1 MRPGRESEGLGTG
14 SADPVDVA
22 IARVRMAIAESNN
35 RASKPRTNYA
45 SRSSQNKTYKPN
57 GVVASN
63 FSYSGPNA
71 RSVGTP
77 FGQAKSVSSMR
88 SNEYRAGERGQGVM
102 KPTSSNFKYNAP
114 TASKPKAKSSSS
126 STSFKKGGVAGV
138 LRSPEAKKFAK
149 SFKTKGLIPALRGK

>member
-35 RASKPRTNYA
+35 RASKPRTNYS

-57 GVVASN
+57 GVVFKGPASTRTSSN
-63 FSYSGPNA
+63 FTYGAGNPSTKNPKA
-71 RSVGTP
+71 
-77 FGQAKSVSSMR
+77 
-88 SNEYRAGERGQGVM
+88 NEYRAGERGQGVM

-114 TASKPKAKSSSS
+114 TVSKPKAKSSSS

-138 LRSPEAKKFAK
+138 LKSPEAKKFK
-149 SFKTKGLIPALRGK
+149 DTFKKKGLIPALRGK

>member
-22 IARVRMAIAESNN
+22 IARVQMAIAESNN

-45 SRSSQNKTYKPN
+45 SRSAQNKTYKPN

-77 FGQAKSVSSMR
+77 FGQVKST
-88 SNEYRAGERGQGVM
+88 
-102 KPTSSNFKYNAP
+102 KSNFTYTAP
-114 TASKPKAKSSSS
+114 RASNPKAKSSSS

-138 LRSPEAKKFAK
+138 LKSPEAKKFK
-149 SFKTKGLIPALRGK
+149 ETFKKKGLIPALRGK

>member
-77 FGQAKSVSSMR
+77 FGQVKST
-88 SNEYRAGERGQGVM
+88 
-102 KPTSSNFKYNAP
+102 KSNFTYTAP
-114 TASKPKAKSSSS
+114 RASKPKVAAKK
-126 STSFKKGGVAGV
+126 STFKEGGIAGV

>member
-1 MRPGRESEGLGTG
+1 M
-14 SADPVDVA
+14 ADINDNSDIDLA
-22 IARVRMAIAESNN
+22 IARVQLAIAESDL
-35 RASKPRTNYA
+35 RGMKKSKSRTNYA

-77 FGQAKSVSSMR
+77 FGQVKST
-88 SNEYRAGERGQGVM
+88 
-102 KPTSSNFKYNAP
+102 KSNFTYTAP
-114 TASKPKAKSSSS
+114 RASKPKVAAKK
-126 STSFKKGGVAGV
+126 STFKEGGIAGV

>member
-1 MRPGRESEGLGTG
+1 MRRYDDSSDSSGASDDIAVSIAKVRAAILAS
-14 SADPVDVA
+14 DVRA
-22 IARVRMAIAESNN
+22 
-35 RASKPRTNYA
+35 ASKPRTNYA
-45 SRSSQNKTYKPN
+45 NRSAQNKTYKPT

-63 FSYSGPNA
+63 FTYSGPNA

-102 KPTSSNFKYNAP
+102 KATSSNFKYSAP
-114 TASKPKAKSSSS
+114 SASKPKAKSGT

-138 LRSPEAKKFAK
+138 LKSPQAKKFRET
-149 SFKTKGLIPALRGK
+149 FKKKGLLPALRGK